1 MYISPFLFALLN
13 ALLKRGC
20 AGFVAAGNKPSARRC
35 GDDTRLRPQVSVAG
49 EETTSVS
56 VRGEGNGIVGEREDR
71 VNFSIAEVKQ

>member
-1 MYISPFLFALLN
+1 MYIIGTMPFLFALLQ
-13 ALLKRGC
+13 RGC

-56 VRGEGNGIVGEREDR
+56 VRGEERGTVGEE
-71 VNFSIAEVKQ
+71 KTG

>member
-1 MYISPFLFALLN
+1 MQCPFLF

-56 VRGEGNGIVGEREDR
+56 VRERGEGNCRGGEDGENLS
-71 VNFSIAEVKQ
+71 VAEVKQ